1 MTTIRLTIW
10 NEFRHEKTDED
21 VRRVYPDGMHAAI
34 AAYFKRRKDI
44 RVRTATLDEPEH
56 GLTEQVLADTDV
68 LIWWGHVAH
77 REVDDAIV
85 DRVQKRILDGMG
97 LVALHSAHMSK
108 IFCRMMGTSCTLR
121 WREADEK
128 ERLWVVNPA
137 HPITAGVGPYIE
149 LAEAEMYGELFDI
162 PAPDELIF
170 ISWFEGG
177 EVFRSGAVWTRGKG
191 RIFYFRPGHETYPH
205 FKNAEL
211 MGVIERG
218 VRHVAFRGSSEVACE
233 AMNVKSPLETIRK
246 K

>member
-10 NEFRHEKTDED
+10 NEFRHEKSDED

-77 REVDDAIV
+77 NEVDDAIV

-218 VRHVAFRGSSEVACE
+218 VRHVAFRGSNEVACE